1 MPCDTVDLVAETMFS
16 IVDGAVVPLV
26 RTDAIPAEFLRQLAL
41 QNISNISSDASILVR
56 TWGDDEQ
63 HHRPDLL
70 LLDGTGTLLCVLAE
84 TTDVDSAARIRAI
97 DEWLAALGLREL
109 GYLGEDPLR
118 FYEQLWDISPDGL
131 LALRARR
138 YLLISA
144 DERPAPSVDL
154 LASATIERW
163 VVDVYSSGDTVMLSA
178 PRPLLATTPAPVI
191 DLVPPQAAS
200 PAPNPP
206 VIRQGALFRTDR
218 LPLLFDPHATDLTS
232 ISDQLFTAGDHVVM
246 VEPLSDGAP
255 NPFTAPDRYD
265 WPADIERLE
274 RLQHHRLHA
283 DGSVRTTHLF
293 IEAHPQ
299 SEFAMYVGELAPLPD
314 NGAAFSVT
322 PPVSAELFR
331 QLQAG
336 RLPQQSF
343 ASTTELSTTTDVS

>member
-1 MPCDTVDLVAETMFS
+1 MFS
-16 IVDGAVVPLV
+16 IVDGTVVPLV
-26 RTDAIPAEFLRQLAL
+26 RTDAIPVEYVRQFVL
-41 QNISNISSDASILVR
+41 QNISSISTDPSIVVR
-56 TWGDDEQ
+56 TGGANEQ

-70 LLDGTGTLLCVLAE
+70 LLDGSGTLICVLAE
-84 TTDVDSAARIRAI
+84 TADVDSAARIHAI

-131 LALRARR
+131 LALRGRR

-144 DERPAPSVDL
+144 DERPAPSANVL
-154 LASATIERW
+154 PSASIERW
-163 VVDVYSSGDTVMLSA
+163 IVDAYSSGETVMLSG

-191 DLVPPQAAS
+191 DLVPPPAAT

-232 ISDQLFTAGDHVVM
+232 ISDQLFATGDHVVM
-246 VEPLSDGAP
+246 VEPLPEGVPS
-255 NPFTAPDRYD
+255 PFTAPDRYD
-265 WPADIERLE
+265 WPADIARLE
-274 RLQHHRLHA
+274 RLQHHRVHGN
-283 DGSVRTTHLF
+283 GSARTTHLF
-293 IEAHPQ
+293 VEAHPQ

-314 NGAAFSVT
+314 HGAAFSVT
-322 PPVSAELFR
+322 PTLSAELFR